1 MTAQVPIVING
12 AQRAL
17 CIPTSALEQRSLD
30 GRATVRVLRGAVPE
44 TRAIRV
50 GISDN
55 VQVQVLEGL
64 REGDKVVIGD
74 SASVPANATGSGHP
88 GPPPGRR

>member
-1 MTAQVPIVING
+1 MTAQVTIVING
-12 AQRAL
+12 AKQAL
-17 CIPTSALEQRSLD
+17 CIPTSALEQRSKD
-30 GRATVRVLRGAVPE
+30 GRATVRLLRGSTPE

-64 REGDKVVIGD
+64 RAGDKVVIGD
-74 SASVPANATGSGHP
+74 SASLPANAASSGHP

>member
-1 MTAQVPIVING
+1 MTAQVSIVVNG
-12 AQRAL
+12 TKQAL
-17 CIPTSALEQRSLD
+17 CIPVSALEQPARQGRS
-30 GRATVRVLRGAVPE
+30 TVRLLRGSLPE

-74 SASVPANATGSGHP
+74 STSVPANTASKGHP
-88 GPPPGRR
+88 GPPGRR

>member
-1 MTAQVPIVING
+1 MTAQVSIVVNG
-12 AQRAL
+12 AKRAL
-17 CIPTSALEQRSLD
+17 CIPISSLEERSGE
-30 GRATVRVLRGAVPE
+30 GRATVRLLRGATPE

-64 REGDKVVIGD
+64 KEGDKVVIGD
-74 SASVPANATGSGHP
+74 SATVPANATSRAHP

>member
-1 MTAQVPIVING
+1 MTAQVSIVISG
-12 AQRAL
+12 AKGAL
-17 CIPTSALEQRSLD
+17 CIPVSALEQRAKD
-30 GRATVRVLRGAVPE
+30 GRASVRVLRNSAPE
-44 TRAIRV
+44 TRSIRV
-50 GISDN
+50 GLSDN

-74 SASVPANATGSGHP
+74 SASVPADATTSRHP